1 MGTKT
6 KTKKNKKYDYAI
18 AIPSYKRAE
27 TLRDKTLE
35 TLKHYNIDPK
45 RIDIFVANSEEEAIY
60 KDTLDP
66 KCYHKIIVGVP
77 KIGPQRNFIS
87 DYYPVGKP
95 VVEMDDDIKRFIEYV
110 PNTKLHEKTLSSLE
124 RLIQKGFA
132 EAKKA
137 NARLWGIYPTPNGF
151 FMSTK
156 IDNDLRFII
165 GCFNGM
171 FNPGTKGPKGIKLQL
186 DMDKEDYERTVR
198 FYIADGAVVRLRY
211 AAPKT
216 AYYTEKGG
224 NQEYRTKKTVLE
236 GAKWM
241 VKHFPEYATLN
252 LKKKSG
258 YAEIRLRDK
267 TRKKKTKYE

>member
-1 MGTKT
+1 MGI
-6 KTKKNKKYDYAI
+6 KTKKNKKYDYVI

-45 RIDIFVANSEEEAIY
+45 RIDIFVANKEEEAIY
-60 KDTLDP
+60 KDTLDR
-66 KCYHKIIVGVP
+66 KSYNKIIVGVP

-110 PNTKLHEKTLSSLE
+110 PHTKLHEKTLSSLE

-198 FYIADGAVVRLRY
+198 FYIADDAVVRLRY

-267 TRKKKTKYE
+267 TLKKKTKYE